1 MEKNEMLQWK
11 RIRTVQVK
19 TQSNNR
25 ESREARMTEWYILKP
40 SFEASEQHSVSDR

>member
-11 RIRTVQVK
+11 RVRTVQVK

-25 ESREARMTEWYILKP
+25 EREARMTEWYLLKP
-40 SFEASEQHSVSDR
+40 NFEASEQHSVSD